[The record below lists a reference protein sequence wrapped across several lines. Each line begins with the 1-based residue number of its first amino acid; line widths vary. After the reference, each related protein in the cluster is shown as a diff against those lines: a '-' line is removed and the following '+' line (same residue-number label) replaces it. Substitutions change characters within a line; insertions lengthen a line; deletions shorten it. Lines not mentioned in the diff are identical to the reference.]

1 MSELIF
7 EGNTTKRFGDR
18 FARPFIEE
26 VRTYD
31 NGVEIDIAFYFQVPS
46 TDEEVETFKDILKS
60 PSQFSQNIVTSV
72 CPERVLKLIQ
82 GGGSFASLMPLLTE
96 SRDLRGSISTRAAMG
111 ATVGPA
117 AAASAG
123 PGFGGAASTGPSP
136 ASAGPGFGGA
146 AAGPG
151 FGGAASTGP
160 GPGGAAFGATTA
172 TTGPIT
178 KFDNI
183 SFEDFLQDSNT
194 NMKDD
199 YYNLQGQ
206 RFLKIYGTRY
216 LPIIENEIVYATCFV
231 KNGSGL
237 QLFDGQTSDLIF
249 EKILNKDGSTNA
261 DMVQAYQEPDGNF
274 YYQPPLMGFDSRYH
288 KTDEYAHK
296 DLINQINDVIA
307 NYNIDEA
314 GTIAYILSEHSVDP
328 QILLKL
334 KSTLDGFTS
343 KTSATEIGKLYA
355 AVAQSLVLAD
365 RLIRNQ
371 EVVTKKSFANTKVKD
386 YREASLPTLER
397 VENNSLRYS
406 SPLPAASD
414 FLPPPLISK
423 SMFAFSPGNMSR
435 TVKETLFLDSP
446 PEDFA
451 SYFRLE
457 TNAYH
462 FFDYEKALNYQS
474 EISNFINPYN
484 IEQIFGK
491 GSLANFFQF
500 NVVKLEKVK
509 NQDLGPLRSVK
520 TYYLKYSDGVPN
532 ELIISNEDP
541 SENID
546 ILVGSPGVAG
556 LAVYAATGDEE
567 FSNENAILFRG
578 SDGETIYSQFTQRGF
593 DTTMGL
599 NGYRLACFELND
611 YETFSSFNNNVFTCK
626 VTIEDRTMEFYDTY
640 IRQRISSVRDALQEY
655 VSMAEEFC
663 SYNNIDGK
671 FNEFFAKSIKEK
683 FEQPYPWDEAALY
696 YLLFL
701 QMINSSWN
709 NTGGPLTRRR
719 EGALLDLDAIR
730 EAAIIMNK
738 NINPDTG
745 TLPSLLDFAQKMNNL
760 VTGYFEANSGLDKS
774 NQIYRDDGAYSGTY
788 TLKQPEL
795 TLIFEREDI
804 IYQDDLID
812 EFDTFEREAARQVME
827 NMEARNEAAAAAETE
842 DNTTQ
847 CRLYQSNFA
856 EQYEE
861 ALDRAGTSSY
871 TNIFSTDAKNLL
883 RIADN
888 YNNDQCGDL
897 LGERVHPD
905 IEAIRNYWENIV

>member
-31 NGVEIDIAFYFQVPS
+31 NGVEIDIAFYFKVPS
-46 TDEEVETFKDILKS
+46 ADEEVEAFKNMLKS
-60 PSQFSQNIVTSV
+60 PTQFSQNIVTSV
-72 CPERVLKLIQ
+72 CPERTLKSIQ
-82 GGGSFASLMPLLTE
+82 RGGTFASLMPLLFE
-96 SRDLRGSISTRAAMG
+96 SGDLRGPISTRAAMG

-123 PGFGGAASTGPSP
+123 PGFGG
-136 ASAGPGFGGA
+136 
-146 AAGPG
+146 
-151 FGGAASTGP
+151 
-160 GPGGAAFGATTA
+160 TTV

-261 DMVQAYQEPDGNF
+261 DMVQAFQEPDGNF

-296 DLINQINDVIA
+296 DLINQINGVIA

-314 GTIAYILSEHSVDP
+314 NTIAYILSEHSVDP

-334 KSTLDGFTS
+334 KSTLNGFTS

-355 AVAQSLVLAD
+355 AIAQSLVVAD

-371 EVVTKKSFANTKVKD
+371 EVVTKKRFANTKVKD

-423 SMFAFSPGNMSR
+423 SMFAFSPGNMNP

-446 PEDFA
+446 PENFA

-491 GSLANFFQF
+491 GSLVGFFKF
-500 NVVKLEKVK
+500 DVVKLEKVK
-509 NQDLGPLRSVK
+509 NNGYGPLRSVK

-532 ELIISNEDP
+532 ELIISNESP

-546 ILVGSPGVAG
+546 VIVGSPGVAG
-556 LAVYAATGDEE
+556 LATFPEYTGDQE
-567 FSNENAILFRG
+567 FPNDSAILFRG

-611 YETFSSFNNNVFTCK
+611 YETFSGFIDNAFTCK
-626 VTIEDRTMEFYDTY
+626 VTIEDKTMEFYDTH
-640 IRQRISSVRDALQEY
+640 IRQKIFSVRDALQEY

-671 FNEFFAKSIKEK
+671 FNDFFAKSIKEK

-719 EGALLDLDAIR
+719 EGALLDLDVIR

-760 VTGYFEANSGLDKS
+760 ATGYFEANSGLDKS

-795 TLIFEREDI
+795 TLIFEREDT
-804 IYQDDLID
+804 IYEDDLID
-812 EFDTFEREAARQVME
+812 EFDTFEREAVRQVME
-827 NMEARNEAAAAAETE
+827 NMETRSAAAAAE
-842 DNTTQ
+842 DTTQ
-847 CRLYQSNFA
+847 CRQYQTNFS
-856 EQYEE
+856 EKYEE
-861 ALDRAGTSSY
+861 ALDFTARLGNVRSY
-871 TNIFSTDAKNLL
+871 QFIRSDDARNLL

-888 YNNDQCGDL
+888 YNDDQCGDL

-905 IEAIRNYWENIV
+905 IEAIRNFWEGRV